1 MATMVPNRRST
12 FGIICVQCHE
22 ELIAPDKSEYRA
34 GTHIRHLWHCSNCS
48 ARFESIVS
56 VRPQPVLVCLP
67 AVGYSAGLPPVS
79 LARVCLACYSGTD
92 FLVGWLAS
100 LQSSACYY
108 KSFWS

>member
-1 MATMVPNRRST
+1 MPMRDLLAAFQSGVGVCAHTRLHRARLLRLAPRRS
-12 FGIICVQCHE
+12 
-22 ELIAPDKSEYRA
+22 
-34 GTHIRHLWHCSNCS
+34 S
-48 ARFESIVS
+48 ARRLNLPTPRLS
-56 VRPQPVLVCLP
+56 VRPHPVLVCLA
-67 AVGYSAGLPPVS
+67 AVGYSAGLRPVS